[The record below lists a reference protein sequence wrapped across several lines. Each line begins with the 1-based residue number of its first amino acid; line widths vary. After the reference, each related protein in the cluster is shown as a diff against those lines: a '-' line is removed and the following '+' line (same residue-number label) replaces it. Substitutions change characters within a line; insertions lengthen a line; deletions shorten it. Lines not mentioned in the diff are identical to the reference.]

1 MAQEEMLG
9 GMTKCERVG
18 GDKLVAAGS
27 MAPVKVEKQTDC
39 QQKST
44 IRGEGRERQK
54 CSEVGNQK

>member
-1 MAQEEMLG
+1 MLG

-27 MAPVKVEKQTDC
+27 MAPVEVEKQTDC